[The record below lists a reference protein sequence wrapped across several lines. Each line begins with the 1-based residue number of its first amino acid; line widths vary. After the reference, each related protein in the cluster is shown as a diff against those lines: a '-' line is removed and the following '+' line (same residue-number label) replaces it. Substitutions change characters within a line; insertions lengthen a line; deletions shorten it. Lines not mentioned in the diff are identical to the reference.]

1 VEREVP
7 MRGIRSGSS
16 VVLGIG
22 LLVGSSIAV
31 IAQSEEPDP
40 MQAEAVA
47 PTRVTGEI
55 GWGRSCTGPDTM
67 VEGDVIH
74 ERDWDCSPQTWTASD
89 PRLSGEAI
97 ARWNSDAYLVDGRY
111 TVVTTGLDILTN
123 DAGGWVCTGISLYEG
138 RELTSAGLLG
148 NATTTCVGQDG
159 YQGLT
164 AVLVR
169 SQGVRA
175 EEFVGLIFSGDPPPP
190 PEPRAAE

>member
-1 VEREVP
+1 

-22 LLVGSSIAV
+22 LLVGSSTGV
-31 IAQSEEPDP
+31 TAQSEEPDP

-47 PTRVTGEI
+47 PTRVTGEV
-55 GWGRSCTGPDTM
+55 GWGLTCTGPETV

-74 ERDWDCSPQTWTASD
+74 ERNWDCSPQPWTASD
-89 PRLSGEAI
+89 PRLSGESVS
-97 ARWNSDAYLVDGRY
+97 RWNNDAYLVDGTY
-111 TVVTTGLDILTN
+111 TVVLTSHEVLTN
-123 DAGGWVCTGISLYEG
+123 DAGAWVCTGTGLYEG
-138 RELTSAGLLG
+138 RELDGLELLG
-148 NATTTCVGQDG
+148 DSTTTCVGQEG
-159 YQGLT
+159 YEGLT
-164 AVLVR
+164 AVLVS